1 MFGKRGKTN
10 FSRDFFRLDKRGICP
25 LIATVLLIAFAVSI
39 GTMIMNWGKDA
50 VAAGDCSET
59 KIDVQMIDNKPLF
72 CYDTL
77 NSKVNVMI
85 KNSGSTDIGSLKMRV
100 VTADFN
106 TEDKDIFDSA
116 MKSGSIKTENINYVH
131 SGKFRVEI
139 IPVITVG
146 GKQQVCSDDYV
157 FVDDIQA
164 CN

>member
-1 MFGKRGKTN
+1 MRMGR
-10 FSRDFFRLDKRGICP
+10 RGISP

-50 VAAGDCSET
+50 VAVGDCSET
-59 KIDVQMIDNKPLF
+59 KIEVQKINDKPLF

-85 KNSGSTDIGSLKMRV
+85 KNIGSTDITRMKMRV
-100 VTADFN
+100 ITPDFQ
-106 TEDKDIFDSA
+106 TDDVDIPDSSI
-116 MKSGSIKTENINYVH
+116 KSGDVKTKNIDYTK

-139 IPVITVG
+139 SPVITLG
-146 GKQQVCSDDYV
+146 GQEKICAEKYV
-157 FVDDIQA
+157 YIDDIGS

>member
-1 MFGKRGKTN
+1 MLKRGLSMR
-10 FSRDFFRLDKRGICP
+10 SRRHFGRRGISP

-50 VAAGDCSET
+50 VAVGDCTET
-59 KIDVQMIDNKPLF
+59 KLEVQMFSEKPVF

-77 NSKVNVMI
+77 NGKINVMI
-85 KNSGSTDIGSLKMRV
+85 KNTGSTDVDRLKMR
-100 VTADFN
+100 TIMPDFTN
-106 TEDKDIFDSA
+106 EDVELADSA
-116 MKSGSIKTENINYVH
+116 IKSGDIKTKNIEYVH

-146 GKQQVCSDDYV
+146 GKDRVCSEKYIYI
-157 FVDDIQA
+157 DDIGS